1 MRPIRVPRI
10 PSLPTCHSMPIRTL
24 LIENQPLTRLG
35 VRTVIDGE
43 PDIELANEADNAS
56 DGFKLFTELKPDV
69 TILGLRFPDSC
80 SIDDLDNYFIENPK
94 AKVIVLAEHAGDAE
108 ITKALRKGAVGY
120 ICKDVSPGE
129 LVTAIKTVAA
139 GRKYIPDDIAQILSE
154 NVGQEDLTPAESN
167 VLRMIVGGMSNKEI
181 AFALDV
187 SENTIKTHVKNIFD
201 KIGVSDR
208 TSAATTAIKR
218 GLVRV
223 DL

>member
-1 MRPIRVPRI
+1 MIR
-10 PSLPTCHSMPIRTL
+10 LL

-35 VRTVIDGE
+35 VRSVIDGE
-43 PDIELANEADNAS
+43 TDIELAAEADNAS
-56 DGFKLFTELKPDV
+56 DGFALFKRLHPDV

-80 SIDDLDNYFIENPK
+80 SIDDLDNYFIQDPK
-94 AKVIVLAEHAGDAE
+94 AKIIVLAEHAGDAE
-108 ITKALRKGAVGY
+108 ITKALKKGAAGY

-129 LVTAIKTVAA
+129 LVTAIRTVAA
-139 GRKYIPDDIAQILSE
+139 GRKFIPDEIAQILTE
-154 NVGQEDLTPAESN
+154 HLGQEDLTPSEAN

-187 SENTIKTHVKNIFD
+187 SENTVKTHVKNIFD

>member
-1 MRPIRVPRI
+1 MIRV
-10 PSLPTCHSMPIRTL
+10 L

-43 PDIELANEADNAS
+43 DGVDLVGEADNAS
-56 DGFKLFTELKPDV
+56 DGFKLFNKLKPDV

-108 ITKALRKGAVGY
+108 ITKALKKGAAGY
-120 ICKDVSPGE
+120 VCKDVSPGE
-129 LVTAIKTVAA
+129 LVTSIRTVAA
-139 GRKYIPDDIAQILSE
+139 GRKYIPNEIAQILSE
-154 NVGQEDLTPAESN
+154 HLGQEDLTPSESN

-187 SENTIKTHVKNIFD
+187 SENTVKTHVKNIFD

>member
-1 MRPIRVPRI
+1 MDRIR
-10 PSLPTCHSMPIRTL
+10 LL

-35 VRTVIDGE
+35 VRAVVADQA
-43 PDIELANEADNAS
+43 DIELVGETDNAA
-56 DGFKLFTELKPDV
+56 DGFAKFKELRPDV
-69 TILGLRFPDSC
+69 TILGLRLPDSC
-80 SIDDLDNYFIENPK
+80 SIDDLDNYFIESPK
-94 AKVIVLAEHAGDAE
+94 ARIIVLAEHAGDAE
-108 ITKALRKGAVGY
+108 ISRALKKGVAGY
-120 ICKDVSPGE
+120 ICKDVSPEE
-129 LVTAIKTVAA
+129 LVAAIRNVAL
-139 GRKYIPDDIAQILSE
+139 GRKYIPADIAQILTE
-154 NVGQEDLTPAESN
+154 NMGQEELTPTEST

-187 SENTIKTHVKNIFD
+187 SENTVKSHIQNIFG

>member
-1 MRPIRVPRI
+1 MDRIR
-10 PSLPTCHSMPIRTL
+10 LL

-35 VRTVIDGE
+35 VQAVVAE
-43 PDIELANEADNAS
+43 QADIELISETENAA
-56 DGFKLFTELKPDV
+56 DGFEKFKELRPDV

-80 SIDDLDNYFIENPK
+80 SIDDLDNYFIESPK
-94 AKVIVLAEHAGDAE
+94 ARIIVLAEHAGDAE
-108 ITKALRKGAVGY
+108 ISRALKKGVAGY
-120 ICKDVSPGE
+120 ICKDVSPEE
-129 LVTAIKTVAA
+129 LVAAIRNVAL
-139 GRKYIPDDIAQILSE
+139 GRKYIPADIAQILTE
-154 NVGQEDLTPAESN
+154 NMGQEELTPTEST

-187 SENTIKTHVKNIFD
+187 SENTVKSHIQNIFG